1 MDNTPG
7 FRTLITA
14 CLFACAMVGLAGA
27 ARADAGTDSAKE
39 KDKKVEK
46 HRIVV
51 VNDDGHERVIEGD
64 GPLVRRG
71 YLGVGLTEMTPELR
85 THFGAP
91 EDSGVMVSHIE
102 SDSPAERAG
111 LKVGDIISGIDGKD
125 VAASWDLRA
134 KVRDYDD
141 GQQVPMEIWR
151 NGKVQTLTATIQQ
164 RERPEMDMGPLFFKS
179 KDGGDVLLR
188 LNSEHGG
195 PLAHFMSDGD
205 GPEIHLQRLRSPR
218 EAELEKK
225 IQELAKR
232 LDDLEKQLKQKK

>member
-1 MDNTPG
+1 MKRTPG
-7 FRTLITA
+7 LRTFITV
-14 CLFACAMVGLAGA
+14 CLFACSTAGLAGA
-27 ARADAGTDSAKE
+27 ARADAGTDSA

-71 YLGVGLTEMTPELR
+71 FLGVGLTEMTPELR

-91 EDSGVMVSHIE
+91 EDSGVMVSRIE

-111 LKVGDIISGIDGKD
+111 LKVGDIITGIDGKD
-125 VAASWDLRA
+125 VATSWDVRA

-141 GQQVPMEIWR
+141 GQQVPMEVWR
-151 NGKVQTLTATIQQ
+151 GGKVQTLTATMQQ
-164 RERPEMDMGPLFFKS
+164 RERPEMDMGPLFFKT

-188 LNSEHGG
+188 LNPEHGG
-195 PLAHFMSDGD
+195 PLAHFMSDSD

-232 LDDLEKQLKQKK
+232 LDELEKQLKQKK